1 MRYKKILLF
10 FLIFISITTKTF
22 STNTNS
28 SIKNEMVNS
37 QKESF
42 GISTFIQEAEKYS
55 KETLEDISMK
65 EILNSAII
73 GQVDNNS
80 LLLKVFQKFL
90 KEIKSML
97 KVLGTI
103 LIIIVVH
110 SVLKAISEG
119 LENETISHVTYY
131 VQYILLVTLIM
142 TNFSDIIV
150 MIKDS
155 IHNLVGFSYTL
166 IPLLLT
172 LMMTTGNIASVSAIQ
187 PILLILIT
195 FIGSSITTFILP
207 MVLVSTSLGIISKV
221 SSRISVD
228 KISKF
233 MNSSVIWILGIVLTL
248 FVGILSLEG
257 SLTSGVDGVTAKTT
271 KAAVSSLIPV
281 VGKILGDSVDSVI
294 GGATILKNAVG
305 FVGIVVIIGI
315 CIIPVIRLTILTISY
330 YLAAAVCD
338 LIADQRIVSLLSQMG
353 NTFKVLLAILIS
365 ISMMLIIG
373 IAIVIKISNSSL
385 MYR

>member
-330 YLAAAVCD
+330 YLASAVCD